1 MKRRPF
7 VPHGSPDLRSKVVV
21 ILLLSSWAGSA
32 RAQGVSE
39 AALAE
44 ALFRDGKALFA
55 AGQYA
60 QACPKFA
67 ESERIDP
74 QVGTLMNLALCHE
87 KQGRTASAWA
97 EYSRAATLSLRGGQ
111 TAREQVARASAAALE
126 PKLSHVV
133 LVADS
138 TAPTKVTLDGE
149 TIGSAVFGTAIPI
162 DPGTHLVVASADGRV
177 PFQQSFDI
185 VDGGA
190 SQTIHIP
197 ELTEIAKVAAP
208 PPPAAEATSAS
219 LPRTVGWTLVG
230 SGAAAVVVGSVF
242 GVVAFKEKS
251 AAEGQCGAAAC
262 TASGLSDVS
271 TMKTSEVVSTMAIG
285 AGIVAAAAGVF
296 LVPRRGPREASAPTT
311 TSWLELHALVGSG
324 PVGASLSG
332 AF

>member
-1 MKRRPF
+1 M
-7 VPHGSPDLRSKVVV
+7 V
-21 ILLLSSWAGSA
+21 LLLSFWAVSA
-32 RAQGVSE
+32 RGQGVSE

-126 PKLSHVV
+126 PKLSRVV

-162 DPGTHLVVASADGRV
+162 DPGTHLVVASAEGRV

-185 VDGGA
+185 VDGGEN
-190 SQTIHIP
+190 QTIHIP
-197 ELTEIAKVAAP
+197 ELAEIARVAAAP
-208 PPPAAEATSAS
+208 PPVAEARSVS

-230 SGAAAVVVGSVF
+230 SGAAAVALGSVF

-251 AAEGQCGAAAC
+251 AAEGQCGPAAC

-285 AGIVAAAAGVF
+285 VGVVAAAAGIF
-296 LVPRRGPREASAPTT
+296 LVLRRGAREASAPAT
-311 TSWLELHALVGSG
+311 TSWLELHPLVGSG